1 MLLRLVLIISG
12 DFQKSP
18 LGSPLSMAKVF
29 RPSNRE
35 SRILSR
41 IETSK
46 ERARRLAIEQTRN
59 VLEPLSNALAMKL
72 IEEKLIHTTRKEDIQ
87 KQIAASLEKL
97 SRSDEFDI
105 DYQIAPLRN
114 LVPRP
119 NIVSL
124 YLTVFVV
131 EELVKHRSVEDIY
144 GSDEEIYN
152 CINRQVAKFIL

>member
-1 MLLRLVLIISG
+1 
-12 DFQKSP
+12 
-18 LGSPLSMAKVF
+18 MAKVF

-35 SRILSR
+35 SKILSR

-72 IEEKLIHTTRKEDIQ
+72 IEEKLILTTSKEDIQ
-87 KQIAASLEKL
+87 KQIGASLEKL

-124 YLTVFVV
+124 YLTAFVV

-144 GSDEEIYN
+144 GSDEEIYK

>member
-1 MLLRLVLIISG
+1 MS
-12 DFQKSP
+12 
-18 LGSPLSMAKVF
+18 KVF
-29 RPSNRE
+29 RPSRGE

-46 ERARRLAIEQTRN
+46 ERARKLAIEQARN
-59 VLEPLSNALAMKL
+59 VSEPLGNALAMKL
-72 IEEKLIHTTRKEDIQ
+72 IEEKLIRTTSKEDIQ

-97 SRSDEFDI
+97 ARSDEFEI

-119 NIVSL
+119 HIVSL
-124 YLTVFVV
+124 YLTAFVV
-131 EELVKHRSVEDIY
+131 EQLINHRSVEDIY

-152 CINRQVAKFIL
+152 CINRQVTRFILQ

>member
-1 MLLRLVLIISG
+1 MS
-12 DFQKSP
+12 
-18 LGSPLSMAKVF
+18 KVF

-41 IETSK
+41 IESSK
-46 ERARRLAIEQTRN
+46 ERERKLAIEQTKN

-72 IEEKLIHTTRKEDIQ
+72 IEENLIQTNSKGDIQ
-87 KQIAASLEKL
+87 QQIEASLEKL
-97 SRSDEFDI
+97 TRSDEFEI

-124 YLTVFVV
+124 YITAFVV
-131 EELVKHRSVEDIY
+131 EQLVNHRSVEDIY

-152 CINRQVAKFIL
+152 CINRQVAKFILR

>member
-1 MLLRLVLIISG
+1 
-12 DFQKSP
+12 
-18 LGSPLSMAKVF
+18 MAKVF

-46 ERARRLAIEQTRN
+46 ERTRRLAIEQTKN

-72 IEEKLIHTTRKEDIQ
+72 IEEKLIHTTSKEDIQ

-97 SRSDEFDI
+97 ARSDEFDI
-105 DYQIAPLRN
+105 DYQIAPLRK

-124 YLTVFVV
+124 YLTVFVI
-131 EELVKHRSVEDIY
+131 EELVNHRSVEDIY

-152 CINRQVAKFIL
+152 CINRQVAKFILQ